1 MPMSEPKLYWDSFRI
16 TVSFPMECP
25 LCKAQIEPFVEHA
38 CSNPEPKA
46 KPAKTKRAG
55 RESQMNY
62 STMPAVGDRGQRYEV
77 RYFDRTTGA
86 EKVFG
91 WTNAADG
98 GAFMESA
105 KLAPWARDPFVVDR
119 SAPRADGDAQ

>member
-1 MPMSEPKLYWDSFRI
+1 MLERDSILTCSKMPP
-16 TVSFPMECP
+16 
-25 LCKAQIEPFVEHA
+25 
-38 CSNPEPKA
+38 
-46 KPAKTKRAG
+46 
-55 RESQMNY
+55 
-62 STMPAVGDRGQRYEV
+62 VGDRGQRYEV

-119 SAPRADGDAQ
+119 GAPKTDGGER